1 MVTLLSSN
9 SRCDP
14 ENNPQNNETTGR
26 FFKHL
31 SFFKSSFKHSESMRS
46 LSFAVATPTATFE
59 NLVSATR
66 FVTKAKAREDMDNK
80 EKVLVRIFL
89 LR

>member
-31 SFFKSSFKHSESMRS
+31 SFFKSSFKHSRKH
-46 LSFAVATPTATFE
+46 AVT
-59 NLVSATR
+59 LVCSCDTHSH
-66 FVTKAKAREDMDNK
+66 
-80 EKVLVRIFL
+80 I
-89 LR
+89 